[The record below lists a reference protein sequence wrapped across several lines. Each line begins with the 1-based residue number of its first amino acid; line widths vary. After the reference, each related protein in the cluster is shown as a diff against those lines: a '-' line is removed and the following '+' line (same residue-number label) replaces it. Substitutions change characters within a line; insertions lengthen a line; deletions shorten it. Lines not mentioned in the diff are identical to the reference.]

1 MKKITKKINVVV
13 ILIVFVVNILIT
25 NFSFAVDGFQEINE
39 NMQTVI
45 QDKYKDLTD
54 TEKEN
59 TEWNYDDY
67 SVKGDDYKNT
77 DFYKNATEA
86 QKELYDTYANNFNI
100 KLMQMRTE
108 NWPLGKSIGDS
119 QSSGNTG
126 SFDQEQIQ
134 DNDFTDS
141 DEDWD
146 KLGGTLLRPFVAF
159 VNFIADTVMYWTGKF
174 MYPEKYNTGDS
185 NAIMVGT
192 APDLGYKSVQDFPD
206 PIDTSNFAS
215 ITNNYYPNFKYTPEE
230 IFSGKVDLLSIDF
243 ISGKDSS
250 NNPIK
255 DEGWNAI
262 RQVVASWYKVLR
274 MMAIVAL
281 LSVLIYTGIKIL
293 ISANA
298 KDKAKYKEWIIN
310 WFVAV
315 GILFTMHYIM
325 SFTITVINSFSNLMQ
340 SNFSGIGVKT
350 SKLGDFTT
358 NLMGFV
364 RFRRESNSKSRI
376 FGNVY
381 SISMV
386 YIKIY
391 ICILKKGNKY
401 GFSYTNCSDCSCYLS
416 DR

>member
-126 SFDQEQIQ
+126 SFDKEQIQ

-215 ITNNYYPNFKYTPEE
+215 ITNNYYPNFKYTPE
-230 IFSGKVDLLSIDF
+230 
-243 ISGKDSS
+243 
-250 NNPIK
+250 
-255 DEGWNAI
+255 
-262 RQVVASWYKVLR
+262 
-274 MMAIVAL
+274 
-281 LSVLIYTGIKIL
+281 
-293 ISANA
+293 
-298 KDKAKYKEWIIN
+298 
-310 WFVAV
+310 
-315 GILFTMHYIM
+315 
-325 SFTITVINSFSNLMQ
+325 
-340 SNFSGIGVKT
+340 
-350 SKLGDFTT
+350 
-358 NLMGFV
+358 
-364 RFRRESNSKSRI
+364 
-376 FGNVY
+376 
-381 SISMV
+381 
-386 YIKIY
+386 
-391 ICILKKGNKY
+391 
-401 GFSYTNCSDCSCYLS
+401 
-416 DR
+416 